1 MEAETQSSKFYLVSE
16 AARALDVCGLTIRN
30 WERDGK
36 IRAARTQAGFR
47 IFTDVEIARV
57 RAEREAQAAE

>member
-1 MEAETQSSKFYLVSE
+1 MVEIQDRFYLTSE

-36 IRAARTQAGFR
+36 IRAGRSQSGFR
-47 IFTDVEIARV
+47 IFTGAEIDRV
-57 RAEREAQAAE
+57 RAEREARAAE

>member
-1 MEAETQSSKFYLVSE
+1 MTEIQDRFYLTSE

-36 IRAARTQAGFR
+36 IRASRSQAGFR
-47 IFTDVEIARV
+47 IFTGAEIERV
-57 RAEREAQAAE
+57 KEERKTNGRETR